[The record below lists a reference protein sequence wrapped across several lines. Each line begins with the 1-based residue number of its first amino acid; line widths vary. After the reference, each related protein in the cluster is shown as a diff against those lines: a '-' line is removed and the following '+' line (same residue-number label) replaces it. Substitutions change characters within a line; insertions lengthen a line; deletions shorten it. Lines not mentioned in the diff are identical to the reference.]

1 MPISGALHAINFQSS
16 KAQMFERPE
25 KFFKS
30 LAGQGFAALR
40 AMRFA
45 HRGSATRAIF
55 VRSFG
60 ARNTAIVH

>member
-30 LAGQGFAALR
+30 LAGQGFSADCTML
-40 AMRFA
+40 FA
-45 HRGSATRAIF
+45 HRLSAARAIF

-60 ARNTAIVH
+60 ARNTASVH